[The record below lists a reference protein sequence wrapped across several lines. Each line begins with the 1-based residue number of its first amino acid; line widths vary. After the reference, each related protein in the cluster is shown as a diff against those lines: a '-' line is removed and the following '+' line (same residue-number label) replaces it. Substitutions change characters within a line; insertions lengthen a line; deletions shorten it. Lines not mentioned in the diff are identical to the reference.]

1 MRACGARGAA
11 GGTPRPRRDTRISN
25 GPGGRSGFT
34 LLEAL
39 VALAISALL
48 LVALSGAVVRAAGVR
63 ERAARSA
70 ERVTKARTLL
80 LRMAGEVEGALVPG
94 VPGAPE
100 RFIVVAPADGKPP
113 WSELRLASAAGDDV
127 HLLAY
132 RVEAAAPGP
141 GVLVRREGGRFAPP
155 DAREPAGM
163 LALAG
168 VRTFR
173 VRCFD
178 GREWKAAW
186 TAPALP
192 RAVELTLGVDDGAG
206 GALELATAVTLPLG
220 SAS

>member
-1 MRACGARGAA
+1 M
-11 GGTPRPRRDTRISN
+11 
-25 GPGGRSGFT
+25 
-34 LLEAL
+34 
-39 VALAISALL
+39 ALAISGLI
-48 LVALSGAVVRAAGVR
+48 LVALYGAVVRAAAAR
-63 ERAARSA
+63 ERATRTAARISG
-70 ERVTKARTLL
+70 ARTLL
-80 LRMAGEVEGALVPG
+80 LRIAGEVEGALVPG

-113 WSELRLASAAGDDV
+113 WSELRLATAAGDDV
-127 HLLAY
+127 RLLAY

-206 GALELATAVTLPLG
+206 GAMELATAVTLPLG
-220 SAS
+220 GAS

>member
-1 MRACGARGAA
+1 M
-11 GGTPRPRRDTRISN
+11 
-25 GPGGRSGFT
+25 
-34 LLEAL
+34 

-80 LRMAGEVEGALVPG
+80 LRMAGEVEGALAPG

-100 RFIVVAPADGKPP
+100 RFIVVAPADGAPA

-127 HLLAY
+127 RLVAY
-132 RVEAAAPGP
+132 RVEAAASGP

-155 DAREPAGM
+155 DAPEPAG
-163 LALAG
+163 AATLAG

-178 GREWKAAW
+178 GGEWKAAW

-192 RAVELTLGVDDGAG
+192 HAVELALGVDDGAG
-206 GALELATAVTLPLG
+206 GALELTTAVTLPLG
-220 SAS
+220 GAS